1 MPENN
6 EQEKK
11 VEYLELIYDLI
22 FVYIVGRNNS
32 ILHHVEGGFVTIEAF
47 LLYIFC
53 TLAVIQI
60 WSFSTIYI
68 NIHGRNSIR
77 DHIFLFIN
85 MYLLY
90 HMANGI
96 GHNWRENFYE
106 FSIAWALI
114 LINIAIQ
121 YFLEIRNQKGKEW
134 AVIVLKQQ
142 GYIILAEV
150 VLIIVH
156 ILVYYLSGVS
166 IAYVP
171 VLFGIIIS
179 FVTGNIFTMFPVDFS
194 HLSERAMLYVVFTF
208 GEMIIVIASY
218 FEGGFNLNTLFFSIV
233 GFLIV
238 VGLFLSYEMIY
249 NRIVDRDMTTNGLTY
264 ILVHV
269 FLILSLNNI
278 SIALEFMKEEEVS
291 LLPKII
297 FLTAS
302 IIIYFICIFVLGRY
316 SKKRCGFNFKFI
328 AKMIGVTIVFAILMI
343 LLREYMYIN
352 IIITVVYVGCIFLV
366 LYKKSSNNNS

>member
-1 MPENN
+1 MIENK

-32 ILHHVEGGFVTIEAF
+32 ILHHVEGGFFTLESF

-60 WSFSTIYI
+60 WSFSSMYI
-68 NIHGRNSIR
+68 NLHGRNSIR

-96 GHNWRENFYE
+96 GPDWRENFYE

-114 LINIAIQ
+114 LVNIAVQ
-121 YFLEIRNQKGKEW
+121 YFLEIRNQKDMPG
-134 AVIVLKQQ
+134 ANIVLKQQ
-142 GYIILAEV
+142 GFIILGEV
-150 VLIIVH
+150 VLILVH
-156 ILVYYLSGVS
+156 ILVFYLTGVS

-179 FVTGNIFTMFPVDFS
+179 FVTGSIFTMFPVDFP

-208 GEMIIVIASY
+208 GEMIIVMASY
-218 FEGGFNLNTLFFSIV
+218 FEGGFNSNTLFFSIA

-238 VGLFLSYEMIY
+238 VGLFLSYEMLY
-249 NRIVDRDMTTNGLTY
+249 NRIVDREMTTNGLTY
-264 ILVHV
+264 MLVHV

-278 SIALEFMKEEEVS
+278 SIALEFMADEKVDV
-291 LLPKII
+291 LPKIV
-297 FLTAS
+297 FLTVS
-302 IIIYFICIFVLGRY
+302 IILYFVCIFALGIY
-316 SKKRCGFNFKFI
+316 SKKKCAFNTRFI
-328 AKMIGVTIVFAILMI
+328 LGVAALTLAFAILMI
-343 LLREYMYIN
+343 VLREYMYVN
-352 IIITVVYVGCIFLV
+352 IIITVLYVGSIFLI
-366 LYKKSSNNNS
+366 LYRRSSLVK

>member
-1 MPENN
+1 MADNN

-32 ILHHVEGGFVTIEAF
+32 ILHHVEGGFVTIETF

-68 NIHGRNSIR
+68 NIHGRNSVR

-96 GHNWRENFYE
+96 GHDWREGFYE
-106 FSIAWALI
+106 FNIAWALI

-121 YFLEIRNQKGKEW
+121 YFLEMRNQKGKEW

-150 VLIIVH
+150 ALIIVH
-156 ILVYYLSGVS
+156 IFVYYLSGVS

-179 FVTGNIFTMFPVDFS
+179 FVTGNIFSMFPVDFS

-208 GEMIIVIASY
+208 GEMIIVISSY
-218 FEGGFNLNTLFFSIV
+218 FEGGFNANTLYFSIMS
-233 GFLIV
+233 FLIV
-238 VGLFLSYEMIY
+238 VGLFLSYEMLY
-249 NRIVDRDMTTNGLTY
+249 NRIVDREKMTNGLVY

-269 FLILSLNNI
+269 FIILSLNNI
-278 SIALEFMKEEEVS
+278 SVALEFMQDEEVD
-291 LLPKII
+291 LLPKVI
-297 FLTAS
+297 FISVS
-302 IIIYFICIFVLGRY
+302 IIVYPLWAYFRKLY
-316 SKKRCGFNFKFI
+316 
-328 AKMIGVTIVFAILMI
+328 I
-343 LLREYMYIN
+343 LLSSPPFLSHN
-352 IIITVVYVGCIFLV
+352 SCLPLKVSVGI
-366 LYKKSSNNNS
+366 

>member
-1 MPENN
+1 MIENK

-32 ILHHVEGGFVTIEAF
+32 ILHHVEGGFFTLESF

-60 WSFSTIYI
+60 WNFSSIYI
-68 NIHGRNSIR
+68 NLHGRNSIR

-96 GHNWRENFYE
+96 GPDWRENFYE

-114 LINIAIQ
+114 LVNVAVQ
-121 YFLEIRNQKGKEW
+121 YFLEIRNQKDMPG
-134 AVIVLKQQ
+134 ANIVLKQQ
-142 GYIILAEV
+142 GFIILGEV
-150 VLIIVH
+150 VLILVH
-156 ILVYYLSGVS
+156 ILVFYLTGVS

-179 FVTGNIFTMFPVDFS
+179 FVTGSIFTMFPVDFP

-208 GEMIIVIASY
+208 GEMIIVMASY
-218 FEGGFNLNTLFFSIV
+218 FEGGFNANTLFFSIT

-238 VGLFLSYEMIY
+238 VGLFLSYEMLY
-249 NRIVDRDMTTNGLTY
+249 NRIVDREMTTNGLTY
-264 ILVHV
+264 MLVHV

-278 SIALEFMKEEEVS
+278 SIALEFMADEKVDV
-291 LLPKII
+291 LPKIV

-302 IIIYFICIFVLGRY
+302 IIVYFICIFVLGIY
-316 SKKRCGFNFKFI
+316 SKKKCAFNTRFI
-328 AKMIGVTIVFAILMI
+328 LGVAALTLAFAILMI
-343 LLREYMYIN
+343 VLREYMYVN
-352 IIITVVYVGCIFLV
+352 IIITVLYVGSIFQILYRRSSLV
-366 LYKKSSNNNS
+366 K

>member
-1 MPENN
+1 MIENR

-32 ILHHVEGGFVTIEAF
+32 ILHHVEGGFFTLESF

-60 WSFSTIYI
+60 WNFSSIYI
-68 NIHGRNSIR
+68 NLHGRNSIR

-96 GHNWRENFYE
+96 GPDWRENFYE

-114 LINIAIQ
+114 LVNIAVQ
-121 YFLEIRNQKGKEW
+121 YFLEIRNQKDMPG
-134 AVIVLKQQ
+134 ANIVLKQQ
-142 GYIILAEV
+142 GFIILGEV
-150 VLIIVH
+150 VLILVH
-156 ILVYYLSGVS
+156 ILVFYLTGVS

-179 FVTGNIFTMFPVDFS
+179 FVTGSIFTMFPVDFP

-208 GEMIIVIASY
+208 GEMIIVMASY
-218 FEGGFNLNTLFFSIV
+218 FEGGFNANTLFFSIA

-238 VGLFLSYEMIY
+238 VGLFLSYEMLY
-249 NRIVDRDMTTNGLTY
+249 NRIVDREMTTNGLTY
-264 ILVHV
+264 MLVHV

-278 SIALEFMKEEEVS
+278 SIALEFMADEKVDV
-291 LLPKII
+291 LPKVV

-302 IIIYFICIFVLGRY
+302 IIVYFICIFALGTY
-316 SKKRCGFNFKFI
+316 SKKKCAFNTRFI
-328 AKMIGVTIVFAILMI
+328 LGVAALTLTFAILMI
-343 LLREYMYIN
+343 VLREYMYVN
-352 IIITVVYVGCIFLV
+352 IIITVLYVGSIFLI
-366 LYKKSSNNNS
+366 LYRRSSLVK

>member
-1 MPENN
+1 MADNN

-32 ILHHVEGGFVTIEAF
+32 ILHHVEGGFVTIETF

-68 NIHGRNSIR
+68 NIHGRNSVR

-96 GHNWRENFYE
+96 GHDWREGFYE
-106 FSIAWALI
+106 FNIAWALI

-121 YFLEIRNQKGKEW
+121 YFLEMRNQKGKEW

-150 VLIIVH
+150 ALIIVH
-156 ILVYYLSGVS
+156 IFVYYLSGVS

-179 FVTGNIFTMFPVDFS
+179 FVTGNIFSMFPVDFS

-208 GEMIIVIASY
+208 GEMIIVISSY
-218 FEGGFNLNTLFFSIV
+218 FEGGFNANTLYFSIMS
-233 GFLIV
+233 FLIV
-238 VGLFLSYEMIY
+238 VGLFLSYEMLY
-249 NRIVDRDMTTNGLTY
+249 NRIVDREKMTNGLVY

-269 FLILSLNNI
+269 FIILSLNNI
-278 SIALEFMKEEEVS
+278 SVALEFMRDEEVD
-291 LLPKII
+291 LLPKVI
-297 FLTAS
+297 FISVS
-302 IIIYFICIFVLGRY
+302 IIVYFACILALSMY
-316 SKKRCGFNFKFI
+316 AKKRCKFNIKFFAGIVIISIVFI
-328 AKMIGVTIVFAILMI
+328 ALMI
-343 LLREYMYIN
+343 ILRENMYVN
-352 IIITVVYVGCIFLV
+352 IALTVLMVGSVFL
-366 LYKKSSNNNS
+366 LIYNKSSKSSG